1 MRKKLNE
8 TVVCADGFEMS
19 VQANETAYCEPR
31 VDNAERYS
39 SCEVG
44 FPSRTEELILQ
55 YAEDSDRPTETVY
68 GWVPCQTV
76 ALVIAK
82 HGGMVSGE
90 VPAGVAEL
98 RA

>member
-31 VDNAERYS
+31 VDNAERYF

-55 YAEDSDRPTETVY
+55 YAEDPERPTESVY
-68 GWVPCQTV
+68 GWVPCETV
-76 ALVIAK
+76 ALVIA
-82 HGGMVSGE
+82 
-90 VPAGVAEL
+90 
-98 RA
+98 